1 MFTSP
6 KMAASKPRNAGHH
19 LGPALDSTSLDTE
32 SLVQPHRRFSSL
44 EMADE
49 LAGTL
54 EFPNR
59 PAITAGYADI
69 YHGFW
74 TSVQGERVEV
84 AIKEFRALIPRD
96 RQSDPEAL
104 RRRTETVGT
113 FKCPSYTII
122 LDFPFHCPSA
132 DKTRSVCLE
141 SDKASE
147 PTPLTRLSLSTPTTT
162 H

>member
-1 MFTSP
+1 
-6 KMAASKPRNAGHH
+6 MAANELRNAGHH
-19 LGPALDSTSLDTE
+19 LGPASDSSSLDTE

-54 EFPNR
+54 DSPDR

-96 RQSDPEAL
+96 RQSDPDAL
-104 RRRTETVGT
+104 RRRTET
-113 FKCPSYTII
+113 
-122 LDFPFHCPSA
+122 
-132 DKTRSVCLE
+132 
-141 SDKASE
+141 
-147 PTPLTRLSLSTPTTT
+147 
-162 H
+162 